1 MNMKL
6 FVATVAMFVG
16 LAASQANAAEIKV
29 GTLICDVQPGWGLVL
44 GSRKAVE
51 CEFHNLDGEVSVY
64 HGYITRV
71 GLDVGFT
78 DGGHIVWAVLAPSAE
93 DTQSISGT
101 YFGIG
106 AEGTVVAGIGANA
119 LIGGFDNS
127 INLQPISVSAQLG
140 LDVALGLS
148 SMHLIPN

>member
-1 MNMKL
+1 MTMKL
-6 FVATVAMFVG
+6 FAATAAVFFG
-16 LAASQANAAEIKV
+16 LAVGQSNATEIKV

-44 GSRKAVE
+44 GSRKGVE
-51 CEFHNLDGEVSVY
+51 CEFHNLTGEISVY

-78 DGGHIVWAVLAPSAE
+78 DGGKIVWAVLAPSEE

-101 YFGIG
+101 YLGVG
-106 AEGTVVAGIGANA
+106 AEGTVGAGLGANA

-148 SMHLIPN
+148 SMHLMPN